1 MSELNS
7 ASRRCLTGD
16 RELRR
21 IITIEALRKS
31 FDHGRIPVLRDTSLR
46 IFQGELVALWG
57 SSGSGKTTLL
67 HLIGGL
73 DTPDAGRITVDGLNP
88 ASENDRLEL
97 RRTRVGFVFQ
107 LHNLI
112 PNLTMKE
119 NCLVT
124 AIGARGDQATFRR
137 RFGELASLLKIDHRQ
152 DRRIQEL
159 SGGERQRVAICR
171 ALMHRPRIL
180 LADEPTGS
188 LDERTGENVFR
199 LLVDVARQEGVTVV
213 MATHE
218 RRFAEQ
224 CDRIIH
230 TVDGRVSEAV

>member
-1 MSELNS
+1 MSETLM
-7 ASRRCLTGD
+7 ARQTGVSREGRKA
-16 RELRR
+16 
-21 IITIEALRKS
+21 IISVEAVRKS
-31 FDHGRIPVLRDTSLR
+31 FDNGRIPVLRDTSLR
-46 IFQGELVALWG
+46 ILDGEVVALWG

-73 DTPDAGRITVDGLNP
+73 DTPDEGKLVVDGLNP
-88 ASENDRLEL
+88 SSERDRLQL
-97 RRTRVGFVFQ
+97 RRRSVGFVFQ

-112 PNLTMKE
+112 PNLTLRE

-124 AIGARGDQATFRR
+124 GIATRAGGRAIRQ
-137 RFGELASLLKIDHRQ
+137 RFDELAALLKIDHRQ
-152 DRRIQEL
+152 DRRVQEL

-188 LDERTGENVFR
+188 LDERTGEAVFN
-199 LLVDVARQEGVTVV
+199 LLLNTARHEGVTVL

-218 RRFAEQ
+218 RRFAER
-224 CDRIIH
+224 CDRIFH
-230 TVDGRVSEAV
+230 TIDGIVSET